1 MATEVVKLVVKVLT
15 AGDRGGEREKERRE
29 VRLVAEMRGG
39 GWFFC

>member
-1 MATEVVKLVVKVLT
+1 VATEVVKLVVKVLT
-15 AGDRGGEREKERRE
+15 AGDHGGEREKERRE